1 MAALAVISAVATIA
15 GTVMTVAAQAKAAK
29 DAENIA
35 NYNAENTRRV
45 AEYNAAKSEEAA
57 GQEEAASQLRAREAK
72 RQIQL
77 KGSRVL
83 ALAAASGGG
92 TMDPDVM
99 NAIAGFEEE
108 GDLEK
113 RTHLYAGKEAARTLR
128 AEGAA
133 GIWRGESAA
142 RALTYEGYSRA
153 TALRN
158 QAVGTLMSGASSLA
172 GKYGEYSDGGGYRHS
187 PSGRY

>member
-1 MAALAVISAVATIA
+1 MTVAFMAAYGAYIAVAAAAA
-15 GTVMTVAAQAKAAK
+15 GTVMTATAQNKNARTS
-29 DAENIA
+29 ENVA
-35 NYNAENTRRV
+35 NYNADNQRRL
-45 AEYNAAKSEEAA
+45 AEYNAGKAEEAA
-57 GQEEAASQLRAREAK
+57 GQEEAASQLRANEAK

-77 KGSRVL
+77 KSSRVL

-108 GDLEK
+108 ADLES
-113 RTHLYAGKEAARTLR
+113 RTHLYAGKEAGRTLR
-128 AEGAA
+128 AEGDA

-153 TALRN
+153 SALRN
-158 QAVGTLMSGASSLA
+158 KAAGTLMSGASSLA
-172 GKYGEYSDGGGYRHS
+172 SKYGEYNA
-187 PSGRY
+187 